1 MTAPDPVALVKRYH
15 AALNHFD
22 AAVITPM
29 FAEEATYTSPSV
41 GVLRGRDAI
50 IAAMESYFT
59 EFPDQVAED
68 ETVEL
73 VTLNTVRCEWR
84 LNATSSSTGQPSVRR
99 GVETL
104 VLADD
109 GRILTI
115 AVEDR

>member
-1 MTAPDPVALVKRYH
+1 VTDADPARRVKRYH

-29 FAEEATYTSPSV
+29 FAKEATYTSPSV

-50 IAAMESYFT
+50 IAAMHAYFS

-73 VTLNTVRCEWR
+73 VAPNTVRCEWR
-84 LNATSSSTGQPSVRR
+84 LNATSSSTGRPSVRR
-99 GVETL
+99 GIETL
-104 VLADD
+104 VLSED
-109 GRILTI
+109 GLILSIT
-115 AVEDR
+115 VEDR

>member
-1 MTAPDPVALVKRYH
+1 MTASGPVALVKRYH

-29 FAEEATYTSPSV
+29 FAAEATYTSPSV

-50 IAAMESYFT
+50 VAAMESYFT

-73 VTLNTVRCEWR
+73 VAPNTVRCEWR
-84 LNATSSSTGQPSVRR
+84 LNATSTATGQPSVRR

-104 VLADD
+104 VLTED

-115 AVEDR
+115 EVEDR

>member
-73 VTLNTVRCEWR
+73 VALNTVRCEWR

>member
-1 MTAPDPVALVKRYH
+1 MTAPDLVEQVKTYH

-22 AAVITPM
+22 AAIIAPM
-29 FAEEATYTSPSV
+29 FNEQATYTSPSV

-50 IAAMESYFT
+50 ISAMQSYFT

-73 VTLNTVRCEWR
+73 VAPDTVRCEWR

-104 VLADD
+104 VLTED

-115 AVEDR
+115 SVEDR